1 MIKNQYVL
9 SISKETRFCWGYY
22 VYFIKVISNIEN
34 DFIYNFGCINFYVFR
49 NWKNKGIA
57 KPVK

>member
-1 MIKNQYVL
+1 MLILLMLEVD
-9 SISKETRFCWGYY
+9 IET
-22 VYFIKVISNIEN
+22 
-34 DFIYNFGCINFYVFR
+34 DFIYDFGCINFYVFR